1 MSEFDY
7 GFQRIVVDRPQPGVV
22 LFTLNR
28 PERMNA
34 TDDVLHRE
42 LAELPIKLDRDEA
55 ARVGVI
61 TGAGKAFS
69 AGGDYQGIV
78 DEADDYARKLVMMRE
93 TLGIVSGM
101 IDCRKPIISAI
112 NGPAAGAGLTVALL
126 ADISIINEDTVLCD
140 GHTRIGLVAGD
151 HAALIWPLL
160 CGMAKA
166 KYYLLSC
173 RKIGGREAER
183 MGLVSD
189 VQPAAQVLRTALTLA
204 GELSQQSD
212 LALELT
218 KRSLNHWLRQAMPI
232 FESSLGY
239 ELLTSFS
246 PDVAARI
253 EKLLAKSA

>member
-1 MSEFDY
+1 
-7 GFQRIVVDRPQPGVV
+7 
-22 LFTLNR
+22 
-28 PERMNA
+28 
-34 TDDVLHRE
+34 
-42 LAELPIKLDRDEA
+42 
-55 ARVGVI
+55 
-61 TGAGKAFS
+61 
-69 AGGDYQGIV
+69 
-78 DEADDYARKLVMMRE
+78 
-93 TLGIVSGM
+93 
-101 IDCRKPIISAI
+101 
-112 NGPAAGAGLTVALL
+112 
-126 ADISIINEDTVLCD
+126 
-140 GHTRIGLVAGD
+140 
-151 HAALIWPLL
+151 
-160 CGMAKA
+160 
-166 KYYLLSC
+166 
-173 RKIGGREAER
+173 